1 MAIDTTTTNSAF
13 YATYGLEARQAAE
26 KAEDAAKSNEMGK
39 DEFMKLMITQMNNQ
53 DPLEPQGNAEY
64 MAQLAQLS
72 MVEGIQ
78 SLNTVTEGFIT
89 SLQSSQALQAS
100 ALVGRKIQVQSD
112 IGNLVEGGTLAGSIF
127 VPSAAQNMDMM
138 IVDNAG
144 QVIKTMDT
152 GEYRNDSGY
161 FSEGQIDFEWD
172 GTMDN
177 GEMAQAGLYQ
187 VVSSA
192 EIEGQAYALTAY
204 TNANVNSVTIANG
217 GEVWLNLAG
226 KGSVALSEVNEF
238 F

>member
-1 MAIDTTTTNSAF
+1 MAINTNSEFWANNSID
-13 YATYGLEARQAAE
+13 AREQAEA
-26 KAEDAAKSNEMGK
+26 AAKAAKKNEMGK
-39 DEFMKLMITQMNNQ
+39 AEFMELMIAQMNNQ

-64 MAQLAQLS
+64 MAQLSQLS

-78 SLNTVTEGFIT
+78 NLNKVTEGFIT

-100 ALVGRKIQVQSD
+100 ALVGRKVQVQSD
-112 IGNLVEGGTLAGSIF
+112 IGNLVEGGTLTGNVFIPAS
-127 VPSAAQNMDMM
+127 AQNMDMK
-138 IVDNAG
+138 IVDNNG
-144 QVIKTMDT
+144 QVLKTIDT
-152 GEYRNDSGY
+152 SQFRNESGY
-161 FSEGQIDFEWD
+161 FSEGSVSFEWD
-172 GTMDN
+172 GSMDN
-177 GEMAQAGLYQ
+177 GEMAKPGLYQ

-192 EIEGQAYALTAY
+192 EIEGQSYALTTY

>member
-1 MAIDTTTTNSAF
+1 MAINTSSEFWANNSID
-13 YATYGLEARQAAE
+13 ARNQAEAAE
-26 KAEDAAKSNEMGK
+26 KAAKRNEMGK

-64 MAQLAQLS
+64 MAQLSQLS

-78 SLNTVTEGFIT
+78 NLNKVTEGFIT

-100 ALVGRKIQVQSD
+100 ALVGRKVQIQSN
-112 IGNLVEGGTLAGSIF
+112 IGNLVEGGSFTGSVF
-127 VPSAAQNMDMM
+127 VPSAADNMDMK
-138 IVDNAG
+138 ILDNNG
-144 QVIKTMDT
+144 QVLKTIDT
-152 GEYRNDSGY
+152 SQYRNESGY
-161 FSEGQIDFEWD
+161 FSEGQINFEWD
-172 GTMDN
+172 GVMDN
-177 GEMAQAGLYQ
+177 GEMADPGLYQ

-192 EIEGQAYALTAY
+192 EIQGQSYSLTTY

-226 KGSVALSEVNEF
+226 KGSIALSEVNEF

>member
-1 MAIDTTTTNSAF
+1 MAINTSSEFWANNSID
-13 YATYGLEARQAAE
+13 ARNQAEAAE
-26 KAEDAAKSNEMGK
+26 KAAKRNEMGK

-64 MAQLAQLS
+64 MAQLSQLS

-78 SLNTVTEGFIT
+78 NLNKVTEGFIS

-100 ALVGRKIQVQSD
+100 ALVGRKVQIQSN
-112 IGNLVEGGTLAGSIF
+112 IGNLVEGSNLTGSVF
-127 VPSAAQNMDMM
+127 MPATANNMDMKIM
-138 IVDNAG
+138 DNNG
-144 QVIKTMDT
+144 QVLKTVDT
-152 GEYRNDSGY
+152 AQFRNESGY
-161 FSEGQIDFEWD
+161 FTEGQIDFEWD
-172 GTMDN
+172 GVMDN
-177 GEMAQAGLYQ
+177 GEMAEPGLYQ

-192 EIEGQAYALTAY
+192 EIEGQSYSLTTY

-226 KGSVALSEVNEF
+226 KGSIALSEVNEF

>member
-1 MAIDTTTTNSAF
+1 MAFDVTSEFWANNSID
-13 YATYGLEARQAAE
+13 ARKQAEAAE
-26 KAEDAAKSNEMGK
+26 KAAKRNEMGK

-64 MAQLAQLS
+64 MAQLSQLS

-78 SLNTVTEGFIT
+78 NLNKVTEGFIT

-100 ALVGRKIQVQSD
+100 ALVGRKVQIQSN
-112 IGNLVEGGTLAGSIF
+112 IGNLVEGGNFSGSAF
-127 VPSAAQNMDMM
+127 VPASAKNIDMT
-138 IVDNAG
+138 IVDNNG
-144 QVIKTMDT
+144 QVMKTIDM
-152 GEYRNDSGY
+152 EQYRNDAGF

-172 GTMDN
+172 GVMDN
-177 GEMAQAGLYQ
+177 GEMAEPGLYQ

-192 EIEGQAYALTAY
+192 EIEGQSYSLTTY
-204 TNANVNSVTIANG
+204 TNANVDSVTIANG

>member
-1 MAIDTTTTNSAF
+1 MAINTSSEFWANNSID
-13 YATYGLEARQAAE
+13 ARNQAEAAE
-26 KAEDAAKSNEMGK
+26 KAAKRNEMGK

-64 MAQLAQLS
+64 MAQLSQLS

-78 SLNTVTEGFIT
+78 NLNKVTEGFIT

-100 ALVGRKIQVQSD
+100 ALVGRKVQIQSN
-112 IGNLVEGGTLAGSIF
+112 IGNLVEGGSFTGSVF
-127 VPSAAQNMDMM
+127 VPSAADNMDMK
-138 IVDNAG
+138 IVDNNG
-144 QVIKTMDT
+144 QVLRTIDT
-152 GEYRNDSGY
+152 GQYRNESGY

-177 GEMAQAGLYQ
+177 GETAEPGLYQ

-192 EIEGQAYALTAY
+192 EIDGQSYSLTTY

-226 KGSVALSEVNEF
+226 KGSIALSEVNEF

>member
-1 MAIDTTTTNSAF
+1 MTINTSSEFWANNSID
-13 YATYGLEARQAAE
+13 ARKQAEAAE
-26 KAEDAAKSNEMGK
+26 KAAKRNEMGK

-64 MAQLAQLS
+64 MAQLSQLS

-78 SLNTVTEGFIT
+78 NLNKVTEGFIT

-100 ALVGRKIQVQSD
+100 ALVGRKVQIQSN
-112 IGNLVEGGTLAGSIF
+112 IGNLVEGGNFSGSVF
-127 VPSAAQNMDMM
+127 VPSAADNMDMK
-138 IVDNAG
+138 ILDNNG
-144 QVIKTMDT
+144 QVLKTIDT
-152 GEYRNDSGY
+152 SQYRNESGY
-161 FSEGQIDFEWD
+161 FSEGQINFEWD
-172 GTMDN
+172 GVMDN
-177 GEMAQAGLYQ
+177 GEMAEPGLYQ

-192 EIEGQAYALTAY
+192 EIDGQSYSLTTY

-226 KGSVALSEVNEF
+226 KGSIALSEVNEF

>member
-1 MAIDTTTTNSAF
+1 MAFDVNGEFWANNSID
-13 YATYGLEARQAAE
+13 ARKQADAAA
-26 KAEDAAKSNEMGK
+26 KAAKSNEMGK

-64 MAQLAQLS
+64 MAQLSQLS

-78 SLNTVTEGFIT
+78 NLNKVTEGFIT

-100 ALVGRKIQVQSD
+100 ALVGRKVQVQSN
-112 IGNLVEGGTLAGSIF
+112 IGNLVEGGSLTGSAFI
-127 VPSAAQNMDMM
+127 PASAKNIDMTV
-138 IVDNAG
+138 VDNNG
-144 QVIKTMDT
+144 QVMKTIDT
-152 GEYRNDSGY
+152 EQYRNEAGL

-172 GTMDN
+172 GVMDD
-177 GEMAQAGLYQ
+177 GEMAKPGLYQ

-192 EIEGQAYALTAY
+192 EIDGKAYSLTTY
-204 TNANVNSVTIANG
+204 TNANVDSVTIANG

>member
-1 MAIDTTTTNSAF
+1 MAINTNSEFWANNSID
-13 YATYGLEARQAAE
+13 ARKQAEEAAN
-26 KAEDAAKSNEMGK
+26 AKKKNEMGK
-39 DEFMKLMITQMNNQ
+39 DEFMKLMIAQMNNQ

-64 MAQLAQLS
+64 MAQLSQLS

-78 SLNTVTEGFIT
+78 NLNKVTEGFIS

-100 ALVGRKIQVQSD
+100 ALVGRKVQIQSN
-112 IGNLVEGGTLAGSIF
+112 IGNLVEGGTFTGSAF
-127 VPSAAQNMDMM
+127 VPSAAKNIDMK
-138 IVDNAG
+138 IVDNNG
-144 QVIKTMDT
+144 QVLKTLDT
-152 GEYRNDSGY
+152 EQYRNDAG
-161 FSEGQIDFEWD
+161 FFPEGQVDFEWD
-172 GTMDN
+172 GEMDN
-177 GEMAQAGLYQ
+177 GEMAEPGLYQ

-192 EIEGQAYALTAY
+192 EIDGQSHSLTTY

>member
-1 MAIDTTTTNSAF
+1 MAINTGSEFWANNSID
-13 YATYGLEARQAAE
+13 ARNQAEAAE
-26 KAEDAAKSNEMGK
+26 KAAKRNEMGK

-64 MAQLAQLS
+64 MAQLSQLS

-78 SLNTVTEGFIT
+78 NLNKVTEGFIS

-100 ALVGRKIQVQSD
+100 ALVGRKVQIQSN
-112 IGNLVEGGTLAGSIF
+112 IGNLVEGSNLTGSVF
-127 VPSAAQNMDMM
+127 MPATANNMDMKIM
-138 IVDNAG
+138 DNNG
-144 QVIKTMDT
+144 QVLKTVDT
-152 GEYRNDSGY
+152 AQFRNESGY
-161 FSEGQIDFEWD
+161 FTEGQIDFEWD
-172 GTMDN
+172 GVMDN
-177 GEMAQAGLYQ
+177 GEMAEPGLYQ

-192 EIEGQAYALTAY
+192 EIEGQSYSLTTY

-226 KGSVALSEVNEF
+226 KGSIALSEVNEF